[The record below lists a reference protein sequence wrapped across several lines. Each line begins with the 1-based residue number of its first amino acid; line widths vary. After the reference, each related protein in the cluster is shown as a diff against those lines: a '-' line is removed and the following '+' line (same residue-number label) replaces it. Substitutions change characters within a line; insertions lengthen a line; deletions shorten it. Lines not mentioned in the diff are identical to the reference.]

1 MRAIESLMA
10 PKAKRTKKCYA
21 TAGEVA
27 HIWAQGDSS
36 AHGIYSANTHVN
48 IYDDMSYF
56 YSYSTRIAVLDIKN
70 DVVLISERGYSSTT
84 HKHQGEAQSATRH
97 KTQIYVYDINQSVEE
112 NINDAKNS
120 IIALCA
126 KHAKARKA
134 DYTAGVFSRLENV
147 KAYADYNSVK
157 ISWDTT
163 FDTMDDAVAYFLALT
178 QKEKEAME
186 KARIKAEKAR
196 AKEIKA
202 ITAELKTK
210 ASFIA
215 YMNEKAIKAWRDNQD
230 SDATKEELQDF
241 RDLEAKGY
249 KVGQRIRL
257 LTHTLLRIASDGE
270 RIQTSQGA
278 FIPITVAKGLWRRI
292 ERGESVDGMSLGHY
306 TINTLKDGILTVGC
320 HEIPFSELEIIAHLL
335 GLDKQSA

>member
-21 TAGEVA
+21 RAGEVA
-27 HIWAQGDSS
+27 HIWAQGDAS
-36 AHGIYSANTHVN
+36 AHGIYSANTLVT

-56 YSYSTRIAVLDIKN
+56 YSYSTKIAVLDIKN

-97 KTQIYVYDINQSVEE
+97 KTQIYVYDINQSVET

-120 IIALCA
+120 IIALCT

-134 DYTAGVFSRLENV
+134 DYTAGVFRRLENV

-196 AKEIKA
+196 AKEIKET
-202 ITAELKTK
+202 TALLKAKHDFIEAMNTTFQTNWRANIANTTIEKHFLEEFNELETK
-210 ASFIA
+210 AIQ
-215 YMNEKAIKAWRDNQD
+215 I
-230 SDATKEELQDF
+230 
-241 RDLEAKGY
+241 
-249 KVGQRIRL
+249 GQRIRKYN
-257 LTHTLLRIASDGE
+257 TMLRIASDGE